1 MSSCPGRRPLP
12 KVVKIAGLW
21 VMLYSGEQATGYASG
36 ANGGSIPI
44 VFPQLSNR
52 EKSKAPEQ
60 EKRNSTK
67 CGLFGGL
74 CRLTP
79 Q

>member
-1 MSSCPGRRPLP
+1 MKNGSTVLEGGFLRGVPL
-12 KVVKIAGLW
+12 I
-21 VMLYSGEQATGYASG
+21 YSGEKTTGYASG